1 MINEVSFFEGADI
14 MRKLISVIL
23 SIACCLG
30 IMSVT
35 SGCKPEEVTLS
46 VWCAY
51 DDIAFTERLVE
62 EFKKEYS
69 GKALFTITISEEEEV
84 SCKETVLANPAAAAD
99 VYTFAADQ
107 YKELHDANALL
118 EVTVNTDEVIA
129 ANGGSEAG
137 AVRCVTTDGKLFA
150 YPKTASNGYFLY
162 YNSNYLTEED
172 VKSFDSIL
180 DAAGKAGKKVTM
192 DYTSGWYIYSF
203 FKGAGLDVTL
213 NDDGVTNTCTFNS
226 TDGKYKGT
234 DVAEAMLKIVQ
245 SGAFVSCAD
254 GDDFKALMKGDDI
267 IACINGTWNSTLMQE
282 AFGDGYAATKLP
294 EYTIKGDS
302 VQMCSFAG
310 YKAVGVNSHTKH
322 PEWAQR
328 LAEWLT
334 DENSQTEYFK
344 TRGEAPSNVNAA
356 KSPDVQASP
365 AVRALNEQSAYGYL
379 EKVGKAYWQPA
390 YVFGTTLAAGNPDNT
405 DLQKLLDILVQ
416 NAEGVPP
423 ES

>member
-1 MINEVSFFEGADI
+1 

-30 IMSVT
+30 IMCVT

-69 GKALFTITISEEEEV
+69 GKAVFTITISEEEEV

-99 VYTFAADQ
+99 VFSFAADQ
-107 YKELHDANALL
+107 YKELHDANALM
-118 EVTVNTDEVIA
+118 EVALDTDEIIK

-162 YNSNYLTEED
+162 YNSDYLTEED
-172 VKSFDSIL
+172 VKSFDRIL
-180 DAAGKAGKKVTM
+180 EVAGKAGKKVTM

-213 NDDGVTNTCTFNS
+213 NSDGVTNTCTFNS

-234 DVAEAMLKIVQ
+234 DVAEAMLKIAKNP
-245 SGAFVSCAD
+245 AFVSGGD
-254 GDDFKALMKGDDI
+254 DDFKALMKSGEA
-267 IACINGTWNSTLMQE
+267 IAGINGTWNSTVVQE
-282 AFGDGYAATKLP
+282 AFGDGYAAAKLP
-294 EYTIKGDS
+294 EFTVNGDS

-334 DENSQTEYFK
+334 DEHSQTEYFK

-365 AVRALNEQSAYGYL
+365 AIRALNEQSAYGYL
-379 EKVGKAYWQPA
+379 ENVGKAYWQPA
-390 YVFGTTLAAGNPDNT
+390 YVFGTTIAAGNPDDT
-405 DLQKLLDILVQ
+405 ELQKLLDILVM
-416 NAEGVPP
+416 NAEGVPV
-423 ES
+423 E

>member
-1 MINEVSFFEGADI
+1 
-14 MRKLISVIL
+14 MRKLISIIL

-30 IMSVT
+30 VMGVT

-46 VWCAY
+46 VWCAH
-51 DDIAFTERLVE
+51 DDIAFTERLIE
-62 EFKKEYS
+62 DFKKEYS
-69 GKALFTITISEEEEV
+69 GKAVFSITISEEEEN

-99 VYTFAADQ
+99 VFTFAADQ

-118 EVTVNTDEVIA
+118 EVTLDTDEIIK

-137 AVRCVTTDGKLFA
+137 AVRCVSTNGKLFA

-162 YNSNYLTEED
+162 YNSDYLTEED
-172 VKSFDSIL
+172 VKSFDRIL
-180 DAAGKAGKKVTM
+180 EVARNAGKKVTM

-226 TDGKYKGT
+226 TNGKYKGV
-234 DVAEAMLKIVQ
+234 DVAEAMLKIAQ
-245 SGAFVSCAD
+245 NDAFVSAPD
-254 GDDFKALMKGDDI
+254 NNEFKNLIKSGDV
-267 IACINGTWNSTLMQE
+267 IAGINGTWNSNTVRE
-282 AFGDGYAATKLP
+282 AFKDGYAAAKLP
-294 EYTIKGDS
+294 EYTVNGDS

-310 YKAVGVNSHTKH
+310 YKAVGVNSHTEH
-322 PEWAQR
+322 PEWAMR

-334 DENSQTEYFK
+334 NENSQTEYFK

-365 AVRALNEQSAYGYL
+365 AIRALNEQSAYGYL

-390 YVFGTTLAAGNPDNT
+390 YVFGTTIAAGNPDGT
-405 DLQKLLDILVQ
+405 ELQMLLDILVK
-416 NAEGVPP
+416 NAEGLPP
-423 ES
+423 E

>member
-1 MINEVSFFEGADI
+1 

-30 IMSVT
+30 VMGVT

-46 VWCAY
+46 VWCAH

-62 EFKKEYS
+62 DFKKEYS
-69 GKALFTITISEEEEV
+69 GKAVFSITISEEEEN

-99 VYTFAADQ
+99 VFTFAADQ

-118 EVTVNTDEVIA
+118 EVTLDTDEIIK

-137 AVRCVTTDGKLFA
+137 AVRCVSTNGKLFA

-162 YNSNYLTEED
+162 YNSDYLTEED
-172 VKSFDSIL
+172 VKSFDRIL
-180 DAAGKAGKKVTM
+180 EVARNAGKKVTM

-226 TDGKYKGT
+226 TNGKYKGV
-234 DVAEAMLKIVQ
+234 DVAEAMLKIAQ
-245 SGAFVSCAD
+245 NDAFVSAPD
-254 GDDFKALMKGDDI
+254 NDEFKNLIKSGDV
-267 IACINGTWNSTLMQE
+267 IAGINGTWNSNTVRE
-282 AFGDGYAATKLP
+282 AFKDGYAAAKLP
-294 EYTIKGDS
+294 EYTVNGDS

-310 YKAVGVNSHTKH
+310 YKAVGVNSHTEH
-322 PEWAQR
+322 PEWAMR

-334 DENSQTEYFK
+334 NENSQTEYFK

-365 AVRALNEQSAYGYL
+365 AIRALNEQSAYGYL

-390 YVFGTTLAAGNPDNT
+390 YVFGTTIAAGNPDGT
-405 DLQKLLDILVQ
+405 ELQMLLDILVK
-416 NAEGVPP
+416 NAEGLPP
-423 ES
+423 E

>member
-1 MINEVSFFEGADI
+1 
-14 MRKLISVIL
+14 MRKLISIIL

-30 IMSVT
+30 IMGVT

-46 VWCAY
+46 VWCAH
-51 DDIAFTERLVE
+51 DDIAFTERLIE
-62 EFKKEYS
+62 DFKKEYS
-69 GKALFTITISEEEEV
+69 GKAVFSITISEEEEN

-99 VYTFAADQ
+99 VFTFAADQ

-118 EVTVNTDEVIA
+118 EVTLDTDEIIK

-137 AVRCVTTDGKLFA
+137 AVRCVSTNGKLFA

-162 YNSNYLTEED
+162 YNSDYLTEED
-172 VKSFDSIL
+172 VKSFDRIL
-180 DAAGKAGKKVTM
+180 EVARNAGKKVTM

-226 TDGKYKGT
+226 TNGKYKGV
-234 DVAEAMLKIVQ
+234 DVAEAMLKIAQ
-245 SGAFVSCAD
+245 NDAFVSAPD
-254 GDDFKALMKGDDI
+254 NDEFKNLIKSGDV
-267 IACINGTWNSTLMQE
+267 IAGINGTWNSNTVRE
-282 AFGDGYAATKLP
+282 AFKDGYAAAKLP
-294 EYTIKGDS
+294 EYTVNGDS

-310 YKAVGVNSHTKH
+310 YKAVGVNSHTEH
-322 PEWAQR
+322 PEWAMR

-334 DENSQTEYFK
+334 NENSQTEYFK

-365 AVRALNEQSAYGYL
+365 AIRALNEQSAYGYL

-390 YVFGTTLAAGNPDNT
+390 YVFGTTIAAGNPDGT
-405 DLQKLLDILVQ
+405 ELQMLLDILVK
-416 NAEGVPP
+416 NAEGLPP
-423 ES
+423 E

>member
-1 MINEVSFFEGADI
+1 

-30 IMSVT
+30 IMCVT

-69 GKALFTITISEEEEV
+69 GKAVFTITISEEEEV

-99 VYTFAADQ
+99 VFSFAVDQ
-107 YKELHDANALL
+107 YKELHDANALM
-118 EVTVNTDEVIA
+118 EVALDTDEIIK

-162 YNSNYLTEED
+162 YNSDYLTEED
-172 VKSFDSIL
+172 VKSFDRIL
-180 DAAGKAGKKVTM
+180 EVAGKAGKKVTM

-213 NDDGVTNTCTFNS
+213 NSDGVTNTCTFNS

-234 DVAEAMLKIVQ
+234 DVAEAMLKIAKNP
-245 SGAFVSCAD
+245 AFVSGGD
-254 GDDFKALMKGDDI
+254 DDFKALMKSGEA
-267 IACINGTWNSTLMQE
+267 IAGINGTWNSTVVQE
-282 AFGDGYAATKLP
+282 AFGDGYAAAKLP
-294 EYTIKGDS
+294 EFTVNGDS

-334 DENSQTEYFK
+334 DEHSQTEYFK

-365 AVRALNEQSAYGYL
+365 AIRALNEQSAYGYL
-379 EKVGKAYWQPA
+379 ENVGKAYWQPA
-390 YVFGTTLAAGNPDNT
+390 YVFGTTIAAGNPDDT
-405 DLQKLLDILVQ
+405 ELQKLLDILVM
-416 NAEGVPP
+416 NAEGVPV
-423 ES
+423 E

>member
-1 MINEVSFFEGADI
+1 

-30 IMSVT
+30 IMCVT

-51 DDIAFTERLVE
+51 DDIAFTERLVN
-62 EFKKEYS
+62 EFKEEYS
-69 GKALFTITISEEEEV
+69 GKAVFTITISEEEEV

-99 VYTFAADQ
+99 VFSFAADQ
-107 YKELHDANALL
+107 YKELHDANALM
-118 EVTVNTDEVIA
+118 EVALDTDEIIK

-162 YNSNYLTEED
+162 YNSDYLTEED
-172 VKSFDSIL
+172 VKSFDRIL
-180 DAAGKAGKKVTM
+180 EVAGKAGKKVTM

-213 NDDGVTNTCTFNS
+213 NSDGVTNTCTFNS

-234 DVAEAMLKIVQ
+234 DVAEAMLKIAKNP
-245 SGAFVSCAD
+245 AFVSGGD
-254 GDDFKALMKGDDI
+254 DDFKALMKSGEA
-267 IACINGTWNSTLMQE
+267 IAGINGTWNSTVVQE
-282 AFGDGYAATKLP
+282 AFGDGYAAAKLP
-294 EYTIKGDS
+294 EFTVNGDS

-334 DENSQTEYFK
+334 DEHSQTEYFK

-365 AVRALNEQSAYGYL
+365 AIRALNEQSAYGYL
-379 EKVGKAYWQPA
+379 ENVGKAYWQPA
-390 YVFGTTLAAGNPDNT
+390 YVFGTTIAAGNPDDT
-405 DLQKLLDILVQ
+405 ELQKLLDILVM
-416 NAEGVPP
+416 NAEGVPV
-423 ES
+423 E